1 MLCNAVWRWAW
12 KYLIPLIYRS
22 HFCTVLFA
30 CNLETSF
37 LGWYSYAATCS
48 FFCFGWLCGD
58 CFVTLSSFGGI
69 DFCLSFV
76 AEIASFACSNKLACL
91 KDVNLLTESDMDIVD
106 LLTHFINFNLNSSLY
121 DRCDS
126 GVENIFVDNHK
137 NNYELFQWPAFFLFA
152 SLRRVGGAVSRPAE
166 STCFPKAW
174 CASEA
179 KMQWRMVAWT
189 HFFIAFMQYS
199 YLLFWCLDLT
209 NYRI

>member
-37 LGWYSYAATCS
+37 LGWYSCAATCS

-106 LLTHFINFNLNSSLY
+106 RLTHFINFNLNSSLY

-137 NNYELFQWPAFFLFA
+137 NNYELFQWPAFLLFA
-152 SLRRVGGAVSRPAE
+152 SLCRGGAVSCPAE

-174 CASEA
+174 CALEA

-189 HFFIAFMQYS
+189 HF
-199 YLLFWCLDLT
+199 LLPLCNIVICFFGAL
-209 NYRI
+209 I

>member
-37 LGWYSYAATCS
+37 LGWYSCAATCS
-48 FFCFGWLCGD
+48 SFCFGWLCGD

-106 LLTHFINFNLNSSLY
+106 RLTHFINFNLNSSLY

-137 NNYELFQWPAFFLFA
+137 NNYELFQWPAFLLFA
-152 SLRRVGGAVSRPAE
+152 SLCRVRGAVSRPAE

-174 CASEA
+174 CALEA

-189 HFFIAFMQYS
+189 RFY
-199 YLLFWCLDLT
+199 CL
-209 NYRI
+209 YAI

>member
-37 LGWYSYAATCS
+37 LGWYSCAATCS

-106 LLTHFINFNLNSSLY
+106 RLTHFINFNLNSSLY

-137 NNYELFQWPAFFLFA
+137 NNYELFQWPAFLLFA
-152 SLRRVGGAVSRPAE
+152 SLCRVGGAVSRPAE

-174 CASEA
+174 CALEA

-189 HFFIAFMQYS
+189 HF
-199 YLLFWCLDLT
+199 LLPLCNIVICFFGAL
-209 NYRI
+209 I

>member
-37 LGWYSYAATCS
+37 LGWYSCAATCS

-106 LLTHFINFNLNSSLY
+106 RLTHFINFNLNSSLY

-137 NNYELFQWPAFFLFA
+137 NNYELFQWPAFLLFA
-152 SLRRVGGAVSRPAE
+152 SLCRRVLFHALQ
-166 STCFPKAW
+166 KAR
-174 CASEA
+174 ASLRLDVL
-179 KMQWRMVAWT
+179 WRRKCNGEWWLELI
-189 HFFIAFMQYS
+189 FY
-199 YLLFWCLDLT
+199 CL
-209 NYRI
+209 YAI